1 MTQPRT
7 RSGSPGS
14 RLLRRSRLRL
24 AALTLSAALLGAGAP
39 TAYAAFTEESGPAA
53 TATHPAASGKAAA
66 PQRAAASRKADEG
79 RPYIETSLL
88 FGTARP
94 DGGAPVT
101 DKEFRAFVDAVVTP
115 RFPDGLTVQDGYGQ
129 YRDSHGTI
137 ERERSYELTL
147 LYPTSEAGP
156 ADPKIEQIRA
166 AYLKRFG
173 QESVARVDDRAR
185 VDF

>member
-1 MTQPRT
+1 MTPITNRF
-7 RSGSPGS
+7 
-14 RLLRRSRLRL
+14 RRPRLRL
-24 AALTLSAALLGAGAP
+24 AALALSAALLGAGTP
-39 TAYAAFTEESGPAA
+39 TAYAALTDESRPFTA
-53 TATHPAASGKAAA
+53 TASSPKAA
-66 PQRAAASRKADEG
+66 EG

-94 DGGAPVT
+94 NGGPPVT
-101 DKEFRAFVDAVVTP
+101 EKELHAFVDEFVTP

-137 ERERSYELTL
+137 ERERSYELIL

-156 ADPKIEQIRA
+156 NDPKIEQIRT
-166 AYLKRFG
+166 AYMKRFG
-173 QESVARVDDRAR
+173 QESVARIDDRAR

>member
-1 MTQPRT
+1 MTPTSDRLSRT
-7 RSGSPGS
+7 S
-14 RLLRRSRLRL
+14 RGPRRSRSRL
-24 AALTLSAALLGAGAP
+24 AAVTLGAALLGAGAP
-39 TAYAAFTEESGPAA
+39 TAYAALTDDDRPAA
-53 TATHPAASGKAAA
+53 TSAAV
-66 PQRAAASRKADEG
+66 PSRQAEG

-94 DGGAPVT
+94 NGGPPVT
-101 DKEFRAFVDAVVTP
+101 DKEFHAFVDAYVTP
-115 RFPDGLTVQDGYGQ
+115 RFPAGLTVQDGYGQ

-137 ERERSYELTL
+137 ERERSYELIL

-156 ADPKIEQIRA
+156 NDPKIEQIRA

-173 QESVARVDDRAR
+173 QESVARIDDRAR